1 MRLRDLFAEIQLESI
16 LNQSVMWTLRM
27 RLRDLF
33 VETQLESLVLNQS
46 VDTKGEVAWSIWG
59 YSGDSIRVSNWTE
72 CEHLLRMRLRDLFA
86 DIQLEYLLSQSVN
99 TKDKEVAWFYLQDIV
114 ATPERP
120 LLTDL
125 PSPDYSYNGAISNN
139 IYHEIPDDLQPIHR
153 PIQLAVAGN
162 TAGIQSCN
170 TSSSSSG
177 YGSVLRYD
185 NVRGDSRGP
194 FISYPVLEDRPL
206 QPLALSRPNNL
217 ALEKQAHDSPLIWS
231 DLWYVLLVN
240 CFAFANHAFLPK
252 IHTFICI
259 GLLRL
264 KKKTIVSIWIFPTNR
279 NK

>member
-1 MRLRDLFAEIQLESI
+1 MNTSADWRYSPSVPLEFPKLANAQPSNFGPLRI
-16 LNQSVMWTLRM
+16 L
-27 RLRDLF
+27 
-33 VETQLESLVLNQS
+33 
-46 VDTKGEVAWSIWG
+46 
-59 YSGDSIRVSNWTE
+59 
-72 CEHLLRMRLRDLFA
+72 
-86 DIQLEYLLSQSVN
+86 
-99 TKDKEVAWFYLQDIV
+99 YLQDIV

-217 ALEKQAHDSPLIWS
+217 ALEKQAHDSPLI
-231 DLWYVLLVN
+231 
-240 CFAFANHAFLPK
+240 
-252 IHTFICI
+252 
-259 GLLRL
+259 
-264 KKKTIVSIWIFPTNR
+264 
-279 NK
+279 